1 VSASSTRPLLDPSF
15 VAGHRRRRYEKAVAE
30 GCVEYG
36 LRRTTVSDIVARAH
50 TSRNA
55 FYEQFGNR
63 EEVFASAFA
72 RGLEEIFAAVER
84 GCAAAAAPEQRL
96 EAGLGAL
103 LEWVAAEPGIAWVCL
118 VESFALPATFG
129 RYLAAQLRF
138 VEMLRGSLPRQ
149 LPPVVDEAVVGGAA
163 AILSSEVRA
172 GRARHA
178 PELLPSLLAFLRG
191 PARSSSA

>member
-1 VSASSTRPLLDPSF
+1 VTPSAGTRPLLDSSF

-30 GCVEYG
+30 ACADRGFG
-36 LRRTTVSDIVARAH
+36 RITVTEIVARAH

-63 EEVFASAFA
+63 DEAFVSAVG
-72 RGLEEIFAAVER
+72 RGLEEAFAAVER
-84 GCAAAAAPEQRL
+84 GCAQVEEPEARL

-103 LEWVAAEPGIAWVCL
+103 LGWIAMQPEIAWVCL
-118 VESFALPATFG
+118 VESFALPDTFS

-138 VEMLRGSLPRQ
+138 AEMLRGALPRQ
-149 LPPVVDEAVVGGAA
+149 LPPGTDEALVGGVA

-172 GRARHA
+172 GRTAQV
-178 PELLPSLLAFLRG
+178 PELLPNLLLFLRG
-191 PARSSSA
+191 PALA